1 MVKNMKKYYSLAA
14 RTLEVDWS
22 GIRMAITRKTK
33 LMIIN
38 TPANPTGAMYDIERI
53 GRGMTALG

>member
-1 MVKNMKKYYSLAA
+1 
-14 RTLEVDWS
+14 
-22 GIRMAITRKTK
+22 MAITRKTK